1 MSNHAVMSHGRF
13 ASLMAGVATRSNRG
27 RPGRRGKPSK
37 RVVAPKPADEAI
49 ATLLFYKETYT
60 PAGEKQEAYTTD
72 TKVRAFMK
80 QYGLTTFAPIEDTPS
95 FRRVRVKKTANFAL
109 DTLQTFRIEGNEDV
123 LVVTGRLLTKEEI
136 AALGPKAVALAPR
149 KRTLQA
155 AGVRITPPAS
165 APTPGAEIKEV
176 TAVTKLREQ
185 LARREAVLA
194 DEAKRNAALNVAEV
208 NAAVKY
214 FREVQN
220 TPKTADQINR
230 MSPGDVRR
238 LLLSDTKSRLKAAEV
253 RAANIQ
259 TVAGAPTTPP
269 PSATSRTADETR
281 RAAQQT
287 PDVPTPEDIQ
297 RFLDVWNGD
306 ARAGETPLPTNTDPA
321 GKTFTKAEVKKRFGD
336 APRAKLL
343 AVIETAVEARAQIRA
358 MEEEALRAREAAPR
372 KSGLPPLRTPPPA
385 PAPEL
390 SPEDIA
396 EEEAAAMREAAG
408 APPPPPRAP
417 GAPRGAKGTALSQK
431 EIDELARLSNKTAA
445 GVVEALKGQPREIA
459 MQILEGVRRKAA
471 AQQPAAPTTASVV
484 PEAPS
489 IPPFAVRVVRKTG
502 GSDVPDLW
510 RREVFAIEDIDA
522 EGKATPAVTNYL
534 KGIFKDLGVTSRDE
548 QNVAAN
554 VILARALSAQD
565 ARNRAD
571 AFAEI
576 YEQVK
581 AQAGAK
587 SLAAFATDENRLR
600 ELDSQLR
607 SMVGPGGYV
616 PPYETTGYPV
626 GPRSGRGATRSE
638 SEEGSQPPRAGDE
651 TEVAGAAAR
660 RGGGI
665 RERRNPRLTLRKP
678 RGSNRFT
685 KVREAQEKQER
696 LAASLPAVRRDLGI
710 VRRRLTM
717 LKGKRTAQA
726 KYARDQLQAE
736 ATRLMRRI
744 EKIEGQVERAAAA
757 VARAVKAANPKKKQP
772 KVKPLKQ
779 PKAKKPKAT
788 RKRPTTAKRRR

>member
-13 ASLMAGVATRSNRG
+13 ASLMAGVTTRSNRG

-37 RVVAPKPADEAI
+37 RVVAAKPADEAI

-60 PAGEKQEAYTTD
+60 PAGEKQDSFSTD
-72 TKVRAFMK
+72 TKVRVFLK

-95 FRRVRVKKTANFAL
+95 FRRVRIKKTANFAL

-123 LVVTGRLLTKEEI
+123 LVITGRLLTKEEI

-155 AGVRITPPAS
+155 AGVRITQTAS
-165 APTPGAEIKEV
+165 EPTPGEEIKEV
-176 TAVTKLREQ
+176 TAVARLREQ

-194 DEAKRNAALNVAEV
+194 DATKRTAALNVTEV

-214 FREVQN
+214 YREVQN
-220 TPKTADQINR
+220 TPKTGDQVKK
-230 MSPGDVRR
+230 MLPEDVRK
-238 LLLSDTKSRLKAAEV
+238 LLLSDTKSRLKAAEA

-259 TVAGAPTTPP
+259 TATGAPTTPP
-269 PSATSRTADETR
+269 PSATSRAAEETR
-281 RAAQQT
+281 QAARQQA
-287 PDVPTPEDIQ
+287 DVPTPADIQ

-306 ARAGETPLPTNTDPA
+306 ARAGETPLATNAEPK
-321 GKTFTKAEVKKRFGD
+321 GKTFTRAEVKKIFGD
-336 APRAKLL
+336 APREKLL
-343 AVIETAVEARAQIRA
+343 AVIADAEKARAQIREA
-358 MEEEALRAREAAPR
+358 EEAALREREAAPQTR
-372 KSGLPPLRTPPPA
+372 RRTAPFTPLRTPEA

-390 SPEDIA
+390 SDEDIA
-396 EEEAAAMREAAG
+396 KEEAAAMREAAG
-408 APPPPPRAP
+408 APPPRAP

-445 GVVEALKGQPREIA
+445 AVVEAVKGQPREIA

-471 AQQPAAPTTASVV
+471 AQQPAATASAV
-484 PEAPS
+484 PEPASAPS
-489 IPPFAVRVVRKTG
+489 SAVEPFSLTARGRIAQIP
-502 GSDVPDLW
+502 
-510 RREVFAIEDIDA
+510 A
-522 EGKATPAVTNYL
+522 EGKSTPAVTEYV
-534 KGIFKDLGVTSRDE
+534 KGIMKDLGVTNADE
-548 QNVAAN
+548 QNVVADL
-554 VILARALSAQD
+554 ILARALSGSD
-565 ARNRAD
+565 ARSRAD
-571 AFAEI
+571 ALAEI
-576 YEQVK
+576 YEQIK
-581 AQAGAK
+581 AQAGAN
-587 SLAAFATDENRLR
+587 SFAAFKGNEVRLR
-600 ELDSQLR
+600 EIDAALR
-607 SMVGPGGYV
+607 RMVGPAEYL
-616 PPYETTGYPV
+616 PPIASMGRPEGS
-626 GPRSGRGATRSE
+626 RRRGAAVRETVEE
-638 SEEGSQPPRAGDE
+638 SEQAMSREEAGPLLRPNRRA
-651 TEVAGAAAR
+651 
-660 RGGGI
+660 
-665 RERRNPRLTLRKP
+665 PTLRKP

-788 RKRPTTAKRRR
+788 RKRKPTRRTR